1 VQPQAG
7 VNPATWS
14 VALSGSQSYYSYT
27 RCPAGEDSCGKTFGY
42 SAPIL
47 VANAPVITD
56 PIGREDGYYFLCVIA
71 GNTPSFDSSWQQPS
85 YASTRFKRLDGQ
97 PPLVLL
103 DHELEALNQAY
114 RLNFQS
120 GDGGPSRLG
129 IQMEK
134 RGRPDRRIAPIRR
147 AIEVRSR

>member
-1 VQPQAG
+1 M
-7 VNPATWS
+7 NPATWS